1 MGGIRTTVLMD
12 PQFTQRLSSD
22 SSAPSSSILASC
34 IPCIETLPNEF
45 PLLTV
50 LALDLH
56 FGEGGSRL
64 LLRLLTNTTS
74 IASFGGRWALAGSPR
89 TPMIHDSTR
98 CGRIVKICELTK
110 LIARSKKHCKSCLR
124 VVAGVILVHR

>member
-34 IPCIETLPNEF
+34 ILCIETLSNEF

-64 LLRLLTNTTS
+64 LILRLLTNTTS
-74 IASFGGRWALAGSPR
+74 RSPR
-89 TPMIHDSTR
+89 S
-98 CGRIVKICELTK
+98 
-110 LIARSKKHCKSCLR
+110 
-124 VVAGVILVHR
+124 AGAGL